1 MITSFNEFDNDSIK
15 RFKFPQDYKC
25 QADSCPECLK
35 PLTSFWIE
43 EGNGINNVN
52 DPNKLIIKSECHYF
66 YNIQQCEYYMKDPN
80 NDKIKIKEQS
90 EFDYREYADNYVNKD
105 EDGKSDS
112 SRNDFHIF

>member
-1 MITSFNEFDNDSIK
+1 
-15 RFKFPQDYKC
+15 
-25 QADSCPECLK
+25 
-35 PLTSFWIE
+35 
-43 EGNGINNVN
+43 
-52 DPNKLIIKSECHYF
+52 
-66 YNIQQCEYYMKDPN
+66 MKDPN